1 MKTFPLPVLD
11 CFTCILRQPGTH
23 RHGLNSLLIKKYA
36 FSFFDKC
43 LVVVQSLS
51 SIWFFTAGVF
61 TALPLGNAAETG
73 IALGVSACLCQLPD
87 QM

>member
-1 MKTFPLPVLD
+1 MKN
-11 CFTCILRQPGTH
+11 C
-23 RHGLNSLLIKKYA
+23 A
-36 FSFFDKC
+36 FSFFGKC

-51 SIWFFTAGVF
+51 SIWFFIAGIF

-73 IALGVSACLCQLPD
+73 IALGVSACLCQLAD

>member
-1 MKTFPLPVLD
+1 MQTSLVE
-11 CFTCILRQPGTH
+11 TY
-23 RHGLNSLLIKKYA
+23 SLLISISENCA

-43 LVVVQSLS
+43 LVVVQSLP
-51 SIWFFTAGVF
+51 SIWFYIADVF

-73 IALGVSACLCQLPD
+73 IALGVSACLCQVLD